1 MYLPTCCDIAVI
13 FWCKKKGRMSITYWP
28 CFNACKRWLSTLLH
42 SKRVAQPCWIKQS
55 HCSLIPFIPETRH
68 SPVTYSFLTHS
79 YHKTAVSKTHQSELY
94 LVWQLA
100 RLFFFFFSS
109 SCLRQYSS
117 LVSRLFQGEHL
128 FKYLRVVLLVDWC
141 I

>member
-100 RLFFFFFSS
+100 RLFFFF
-109 SCLRQYSS
+109 S
-117 LVSRLFQGEHL
+117 LPVASASTVVW
-128 FKYLRVVLLVDWC
+128 YLDYFRESTYLNIWE
-141 I
+141 

>member
-100 RLFFFFFSS
+100 RLFFFFFFLPVASAS
-109 SCLRQYSS
+109 TVVR
-117 LVSRLFQGEHL
+117 
-128 FKYLRVVLLVDWC
+128 YLDYFRESTYLNIWE
-141 I
+141 